1 MDALC
6 ALVSLYILAIIAR
19 AILSWF
25 PIGYDSPLASVANVL
40 SGVTEP
46 LLGPVRRAMPMMGG
60 FDLSPI
66 VVILGL
72 QIVARSIL
80 GC

>member
-1 MDALC
+1 MEALC

-25 PIGYDSPLASVANVL
+25 PIGYDSPLASVSNVL
-40 SGVTEP
+40 SAVTEP
-46 LLGPVRRAMPMMGG
+46 VLGPVRRAMPMMGG